1 MRDERKGPEQAW
13 LRPGGTVLPHP
24 TGRPFFPV
32 SSLSPLAIPTQLR
45 GPESLEEPTRVATR
59 SSGHEWVTRMG
70 DSKLRASSFS
80 SPTRFSWR
88 LLPILPGPF
97 LSFMSY
103 VCLGPFYKGLRP
115 LRFVE
120 YPISSRHLLPA
131 TSDCSTVVPGGL
143 FVLSRRLQLNDGYVG
158 QPRSHT
164 DIVISFLNSPNSASE
179 SSSLMIWENYVFL
192 KYVFEKAG
200 QFCVIRYLFFFW
212 QKDAC
217 VIRYLTFNLVYVAVW

>member
-1 MRDERKGPEQAW
+1 M
-13 LRPGGTVLPHP
+13 RPGGTVLPHP

-32 SSLSPLAIPTQLR
+32 SSLSPLVTPPQLR
-45 GPESLEEPTRVATR
+45 GPESLEEPSRVATK
-59 SSGHEWVTRMG
+59 SSGHEWVTRRG
-70 DSKLRASSFS
+70 GSELRAGSFS

-88 LLPILPGPF
+88 RFPILPGPF
-97 LSFMSY
+97 LSFMSS
-103 VCLGPFYKGLRP
+103 VCLGPFCRGLRP
-115 LRFVE
+115 LRSVE

-131 TSDCSTVVPGGL
+131 TSDCSTVIPGGL

-158 QPRSHT
+158 QPRSNT
-164 DIVISFLNSPNSASE
+164 DIVTAFLNSPSSASE

-200 QFCVIRYLFFFW
+200 QFCGYQIPVFW

-217 VIRYLTFNLVYVAVW
+217 VIRHLTFNLVYVAFWLDSVVRVKNHSSL